1 MSNSLSSS
9 SVNFRNRISL
19 TQDFKSEVQIGGSYL
34 YAFSNQSPTTKTFAD
49 NEWTSIN
56 ETTDIHLHE
65 GTIKLSVPLNK
76 RGSSIEL
83 TADYLNRNSKNNS
96 LYYIGED
103 NDGNIAEQNNLNL
116 WKFKADVLYPYSRS
130 LVFKFGT
137 STQLL
142 SSRYSPFVS
151 KTSDRFNMST
161 TTTPTSGV
169 TPIVYAVAQGK
180 ISIFRY
186 DAGLN
191 WQLNHI
197 SYNDLTS
204 DVHAH
209 NNQWGINPTIQVMM
223 PFGKMKEHN
232 LMLSYKRTMSDI
244 PYSAISSAVTWID
257 SYNYSIGNANLK
269 APSSDMLMAGL
280 SMFRNKVTLIAI
292 YAYVHNRIYWQTFS
306 DEENP
311 ENLYTKPINLLGQS
325 YWEWEQNIWKLR
337 LNGGT
342 SNCRGV
348 WR

>member
-1 MSNSLSSS
+1 M
-9 SVNFRNRISL
+9 
-19 TQDFKSEVQIGGSYL
+19 
-34 YAFSNQSPTTKTFAD
+34 
-49 NEWTSIN
+49 
-56 ETTDIHLHE
+56 
-65 GTIKLSVPLNK
+65 
-76 RGSSIEL
+76 
-83 TADYLNRNSKNNS
+83 
-96 LYYIGED
+96 
-103 NDGNIAEQNNLNL
+103 
-116 WKFKADVLYPYSRS
+116 
-130 LVFKFGT
+130 
-137 STQLL
+137 
-142 SSRYSPFVS
+142 S

-161 TTTPTSGV
+161 TTTLTSGV